1 MTTFV
6 SIRNNIRDH
15 HLADESQVL
24 SGLLEQIKTADIDW
38 AVVSQDAADL
48 INEIRQQGELG
59 LMEVF
64 LVEYGLSTN
73 EGVALMCLAEAL
85 LRIPDAHTVDEFIE
99 DKIGTSSWN
108 EHLNQSDST
117 LVNASTWALSITEKV
132 LNDTGSQS
140 LSATFHR
147 AVRRLGVPVI
157 RSAVRRAMKEL
168 GHQFVLGRDIQEAI
182 RRGTKQEADGY
193 TYSYDML
200 GEAAL
205 TQRDADDFYV
215 SYREAIDQIS
225 VKSVHPEI
233 RDNPG
238 ISIKLSALHPR
249 YEVSQ
254 KQRVMEELVPRVLT
268 LAIAA
273 KEANMGLNI
282 DAEEADRLELSL
294 DVIEAVLSSPT
305 LATWDGFGVVVQAYS
320 KRAPAVIDWLY
331 RLSTELDRKIMVRLV
346 KGAYWDTEIKRSQV
360 EGLTDFPVFT
370 DKAATDV
377 SYICCAIKLME
388 YDAVSYTHL
397 TLPTKA

>member
-215 SYREAIDQIS
+215 SYR
-225 VKSVHPEI
+225 
-233 RDNPG
+233 
-238 ISIKLSALHPR
+238 
-249 YEVSQ
+249 
-254 KQRVMEELVPRVLT
+254 
-268 LAIAA
+268 
-273 KEANMGLNI
+273 
-282 DAEEADRLELSL
+282 
-294 DVIEAVLSSPT
+294 
-305 LATWDGFGVVVQAYS
+305 
-320 KRAPAVIDWLY
+320 
-331 RLSTELDRKIMVRLV
+331 
-346 KGAYWDTEIKRSQV
+346 
-360 EGLTDFPVFT
+360 
-370 DKAATDV
+370 
-377 SYICCAIKLME
+377 
-388 YDAVSYTHL
+388 
-397 TLPTKA
+397 